1 MEDDGLNLSHWPGN
15 RTPAHLKADT
25 TTEMALKLARD
36 PGRDAWLAGVS
47 ARALGVQIATR
58 ELGRRFALTLV
69 PVGLTMWVAHLLFHL
84 LSGWDSVFPVAQR
97 VLLDVGW
104 VRTGNPNWTPAGMG
118 FSGAHLLGIDILL
131 LDAGLLL
138 TLYAMWRTARTS
150 IPRAMT
156 ALGAMLPWAGMAV
169 ALYCVGIW
177 TFLQPMQMRGMMM
190 H

>member
-1 MEDDGLNLSHWPGN
+1 
-15 RTPAHLKADT
+15 
-25 TTEMALKLARD
+25 
-36 PGRDAWLAGVS
+36 
-47 ARALGVQIATR
+47 
-58 ELGRRFALTLV
+58 
-69 PVGLTMWVAHLLFHL
+69 
-84 LSGWDSVFPVAQR
+84 
-97 VLLDVGW
+97 
-104 VRTGNPNWTPAGMG
+104 MG